1 MGLGDAVTA
10 SCVSSNSR
18 SQVSLEETFPA
29 GKWMDVAGPM
39 ALSGSAASSLADP
52 QLQLSDV

>member
-1 MGLGDAVTA
+1 M
-10 SCVSSNSR
+10 
-18 SQVSLEETFPA
+18 SLEETFPA